1 MTVSARFRALGCVLA
16 ACACVVLARGAAT
29 AEWQP
34 GGLRPATTVSLGDVL
49 AANAKAAG
57 TAPAARR
64 ERWTYVNGDHRLA
77 VRVAVKGE
85 NYRVTIPLGGI
96 EYEAGRFAGVPW
108 RGDGNGIVHSTTSE
122 DQGDALDRIPRSLFP
137 FRRDHLALAGETDRP
152 PAWVIA
158 DRSPRDKPRWIYVDR
173 TSGDI
178 VRETVREGARTVVTS
193 FEDFTTAGGVRRAKH
208 WHVRDDNPRDDLD
221 VTLEGADA
229 QPVDDAAVAIPETQ
243 RVFAPLDPPARGVVT
258 LPAHFDHDRISI
270 DVVLDGHRSAM
281 VLDTGTASITL
292 DVATARKYGWQPVLE
307 HATVPKMTVGGVGLS
322 NVSTLAIPF
331 TWDRTT
337 GILGYDFFFGHVV
350 HVDYANQRVE
360 LLTPEAAVPVFR
372 DPRMT
377 VVPMHVGEGLPLV
390 QAAFGAAAGDRFA
403 LDTGSPELFV
413 LDPFARR
420 WAKEISARW
429 TPATFRNGRAAKNV
443 EYLEG
448 SIRVAAYR
456 ASTFQVGPARFADVV
471 VGVEQPNGLTDGIAI
486 PLDGIIGTN
495 QLRFLDLWF
504 DYDENRLA
512 MRRNAT

>member
-1 MTVSARFRALGCVLA
+1 MTANGSVRALACALA
-16 ACACVVLARGAAT
+16 ACACVALARDAAT

-34 GGLRPATTVSLGDVL
+34 GGLRPANVSLADVL

-57 TAPAARR
+57 AAPAARR

-85 NYRVTIPLGGI
+85 NYRVTVPLGGV
-96 EYEAGRFAGVPW
+96 EYEAGRFQGVPW

-137 FRRDHLALAGETDRP
+137 FRRDHLALAGEVERP
-152 PAWVIA
+152 APAWVIA

-173 TSGDI
+173 ATGDI

-193 FEDFTTAGGVRRAKH
+193 FEDFATAGGMRRAKR
-208 WHVRDDNPRDDLD
+208 WHVRDDSPHDDLD
-221 VTLEGADA
+221 VTLESVDA

-243 RVFAPLDPPARGVVT
+243 RVFAPLEPSSRGVVT

-270 DVVLDGHRSAM
+270 DVMLDGHRSAM

-292 DVATARKYGWQPVLE
+292 DVATARRYGWQPVLE
-307 HATVPKMTVGGVGLS
+307 HATVPRMTVGGVGLS

-331 TWDRTT
+331 IWDRTA

-360 LLTPEAAVPVFR
+360 LLTPEAAAPVFR
-372 DPRMT
+372 DPKTM

-403 LDTGSPELFV
+403 LDTGSYELFV

-420 WAKEISARW
+420 WKNEISAHW
-429 TPATFRNGRAAKNV
+429 TPAAFRNGQAAKNV

-448 SIRVAAYR
+448 SIRVSAYK
-456 ASTFQVGPARFADVV
+456 ATTFQVGPARFADVV
-471 VGVEQPNGLTDGIAI
+471 VGVEQPNGLADSIAI